1 MKGTMTTRL
10 KDNAVTILFAV
21 LCIGSIL
28 CSGQPMSY
36 IINETAARI
45 SRNAVLIL
53 SLILPV
59 LCGMGLNFSIVVG
72 AMAGEIALILITHW
86 NVGGA
91 LGMLAA
97 AVICILLGS
106 LFGFAVGKLMNR
118 AVGQEM
124 ITGIILGY
132 FSIGL
137 FDLMFLILLGRVI
150 PFYDEELML
159 ANGIGLKNT
168 IAFHDDVKNYLDNIW
183 RITLDWSLVYAAIG
197 AVAVLLIL
205 TVRRKRN
212 YGETF
217 FQAATRC
224 RRAAITAGIL
234 AAAAIIVWSIP
245 ALRLACQGTQVP
257 MAVGIITALLCLLT
271 TFLTR
276 TKLGQDIRTT
286 GHNMDVAIASGIN
299 VGRCRL
305 FSIMFSTVLAALGQV
320 IYLQNMGNMNTF
332 SSHEQVGQYAI
343 AALLVGGASIKK
355 ASIGHVFLGAALF
368 HILFFTSPLAG
379 NRLFGDAQIGEY
391 FRVFVGYAVITVAL
405 VLYGLKQTAQK
416 RRNEETKR

>member
-1 MKGTMTTRL
+1 MKGILAAKL
-10 KDNAVTILFAV
+10 KDNAVTALFAV
-21 LCIGSIL
+21 LCIGSIIF
-28 CSGQPMSY
+28 SGQPMSY
-36 IINETAARI
+36 IINETTARI

-86 NVGGA
+86 NLGGA
-91 LGMLAA
+91 LGMAA
-97 AVICILLGS
+97 AAAICVVLGG

-183 RITLDWSLVYAAIG
+183 RITLDWSLVYAAAG
-197 AVAVLLIL
+197 AIAVLLIL
-205 TVRRKRN
+205 AARRKKRC
-212 YGETF
+212 GESF
-217 FQAATRC
+217 LQAVSKC
-224 RRAAITAGIL
+224 RRAKITAGVL
-234 AAAAIIVWSIP
+234 TAAAAVVWLVPS
-245 ALRLACQGTQVP
+245 LRQACQGTQVP
-257 MAVGIITALLCLLT
+257 MVVGMITALLCLLT
-271 TFLTR
+271 TFLTK

-286 GHNMDVAIASGIN
+286 GQNMDVAIAAGIS

-305 FSIMFSTVLAALGQV
+305 FSIMFSTILAAVGQV

-355 ASIGHVFLGAALF
+355 ATIGHVFLGAALF

-405 VLYGLKQTAQK
+405 VLYGLKQAAQK
-416 RRNEETKR
+416 KKNEETKR